1 MRKLTP
7 ATEAAVYRLLG
18 RAMQARQAGDGR
30 PFIVGHFITNRCL
43 CRCASCLW
51 RDNDCEDVPLDD
63 LRRFYA
69 QAGEQGFVA
78 TALSGGEPFM
88 RRDLGEVV
96 RFVKQ
101 EAGLSILVFNTGWY
115 LKQRLDEVLPH
126 IDMMIVSLDSAVPQR
141 HDEIRG
147 LPGLF
152 ERAIEGVRLV
162 RQHYP
167 DVSLQFNTCVQKGIA
182 GEIDALLDLAGRL
195 DVQISFDVITE
206 YRHGEDGHFTETST
220 GMPLPEL
227 QEVCAALL
235 EKKRAGAPI
244 LNSEPYFEYFV
255 AGRPGYRCHLP
266 KLVMFVDGWGNA
278 EYCLNLDRP
287 IANIRRNSVAEI
299 LAMPRFKQLRVDAEA
314 CSSCN
319 SPTMIDLSAVW
330 ENPALAVGPGGIAL
344 G

>member
-18 RAMQARQAGDGR
+18 RAMQARQADDGR
-30 PFIVGHFITNRCL
+30 PFIVGHFITYRCL

-69 QAGEQGFVA
+69 QASEQGFVA
-78 TALSGGEPFM
+78 TAMSGGEPFM
-88 RRDLGEVV
+88 RKDLGEVV

-101 EAGLSILVFNTGWY
+101 EAGMSILVFNTGWY
-115 LKQRLDEVLPH
+115 LKQRMDEVLPH
-126 IDMMIVSLDSAVPQR
+126 IDMMIVSLDSAKAER
-141 HDEIRG
+141 HNEIRG

-162 RQHYP
+162 RQNYP
-167 DVSLQFNTCVQKGIA
+167 DVSLQFNCCVQQGIA
-182 GEIDALLDLAGRL
+182 GEIDALLDLAVQL
-195 DVQISFDVITE
+195 DVQISFDVITD
-206 YRHGEDGHFTETST
+206 YRNGEDRHFTETSM

-227 QEVCAALL
+227 RELCATLL

-255 AGRPGYRCHLP
+255 AGKPGYRCHLP

-287 IANIRRNSVAEI
+287 IANIRNASVAEI
-299 LAMPRFKQLRVDAEA
+299 MEMPRFKQLRTAAEA

-319 SPTMIDLSAVW
+319 SPTMVDLSAFW
-330 ENPALAVGPGGIAL
+330 ENPALALAPGGIAL

>member
-7 ATEAAVYRLLG
+7 ATEAAIYRLLG

-69 QAGEQGFVA
+69 QASEQGFVA
-78 TALSGGEPFM
+78 TAMSGGEPFM
-88 RRDLGEVV
+88 RKDLGDVV

-101 EAGLSILVFNTGWY
+101 EAGMSILVFNTGWY
-115 LKQRLDEVLPH
+115 LKQRMDEVLPH
-126 IDMMIVSLDSAVPQR
+126 IDMMIVSLDSAKPER

-152 ERAIEGVRLV
+152 DRAIEGVRLV

-167 DVSLQFNTCVQKGIA
+167 DVSLQFNCCVQQGIA
-182 GEIDALLDLAGRL
+182 GEIDALLDLAARL

-206 YRHGEDGHFTETST
+206 YRHGEGRHFTETSM

-287 IANIRRNSVAEI
+287 IANIRDTSVAEI
-299 LAMPRFKQLRVDAEA
+299 MATPRFKQLRADAEG

-319 SPTMIDLSAVW
+319 SPTMVDLSAVW
-330 ENPALAVGPGGIAL
+330 ENPALAIGPGGIAL

>member
-63 LRRFYA
+63 LRRFYS
-69 QAGEQGFVA
+69 QASEQGFVA
-78 TALSGGEPFM
+78 TAMSGGEPFM
-88 RRDLGEVV
+88 RKDLGDVV
-96 RFVKQ
+96 RHVKQ
-101 EAGLSILVFNTGWY
+101 EAGMSILVFNTGWY
-115 LKQRLDEVLPH
+115 LKLRMDEVLPH
-126 IDMMIVSLDSAVPQR
+126 IDMMIVSLDSAKPER

-152 ERAIEGVRLV
+152 DRAIEGVRLV
-162 RQHYP
+162 RQNYP
-167 DVSLQFNTCVQKGIA
+167 DVSLQFNCCVQQGIG

-206 YRHGEDGHFTETST
+206 HRNGEGRHFAETSM

-227 QEVCAALL
+227 QEVCASLL

-287 IANIRRNSVAEI
+287 IANIRNTSVAEI
-299 LAMPRFKQLRVDAEA
+299 MAAPRFKQLRADAEG

-319 SPTMIDLSAVW
+319 SPTMVDLSAFW
-330 ENPALAVGPGGIAL
+330 ENPALAIGPGGIAL

>member
-18 RAMQARQAGDGR
+18 RAMQARQADDGR
-30 PFIVGHFITNRCL
+30 PFIVGHFITYRCL

-69 QAGEQGFVA
+69 QASEQGFVA
-78 TALSGGEPFM
+78 TAMSGGEPFM
-88 RRDLGEVV
+88 RKDLGEVV

-101 EAGLSILVFNTGWY
+101 EAGMSILVFNTGWY
-115 LKQRLDEVLPH
+115 LKLRMDEVLPH
-126 IDMMIVSLDSAVPQR
+126 IDMMIVSLDSAKAER

-152 ERAIEGVRLV
+152 DRAIEGVRLV
-162 RQHYP
+162 RQNYP
-167 DVSLQFNTCVQKGIA
+167 DVSLQFNCCVQKGIA
-182 GEIDALLDLAGRL
+182 GEIDALLDLAVRL

-206 YRHGEDGHFTETST
+206 YRHGEDRHFSETGM

-227 QEVCAALL
+227 RELCAALL

-244 LNSEPYFEYFV
+244 LNSEPYFDYFV
-255 AGRPGYRCHLP
+255 SGRPGYRCHLP

-287 IANIRRNSVAEI
+287 IANIRNTSVAEI
-299 LAMPRFKQLRVDAEA
+299 MEMPRFKQLRADAEA

-319 SPTMIDLSAVW
+319 SPTMVDLSAFW
-330 ENPALAVGPGGIAL
+330 ENPALALAPGGIAL

>member
-7 ATEAAVYRLLG
+7 ATEAAVFRLLG

-30 PFIVGHFITNRCL
+30 PFIVGHFITYRCL

-51 RDNDCEDVPLDD
+51 RDNDCKDVPLDD

-69 QAGEQGFVA
+69 QASEQGFVA
-78 TALSGGEPFM
+78 TAMSGGEPFM
-88 RRDLGEVV
+88 RKDLGEVV

-101 EAGLSILVFNTGWY
+101 EAGMSILVFNTGWY
-115 LKQRLDEVLPH
+115 LKQRMDEVLPH
-126 IDMMIVSLDSAVPQR
+126 IDMMIVSLDSAKAER

-152 ERAIEGVRLV
+152 DRAIEGVRLV
-162 RQHYP
+162 RQNYP
-167 DVSLQFNTCVQKGIA
+167 DVSLQFNCCVQQGIA
-182 GEIDALLDLAGRL
+182 GEIDALLDLAVRL
-195 DVQISFDVITE
+195 DVQISFDVITD
-206 YRHGEDGHFTETST
+206 YRNGEDGHFTETGM

-227 QEVCAALL
+227 RELCASLL

-244 LNSEPYFEYFV
+244 LNSEPYFDYFV
-255 AGRPGYRCHLP
+255 SGKPGYRCHLP

-287 IANIRRNSVAEI
+287 IANIRDTSVAEI
-299 LAMPRFKQLRVDAEA
+299 MEMPRFKQLRADAEA

-319 SPTMIDLSAVW
+319 SPTMVDLSAFW
-330 ENPALAVGPGGIAL
+330 ENPALAMAPGGIAL

>member
-7 ATEAAVYRLLG
+7 TTEAAIYRVLG
-18 RAMQARQAGDGR
+18 RAMQARQAADGR
-30 PFIVGHFITNRCL
+30 PFIVGHHVTNRCL

-51 RDNDCEDVPLDD
+51 RDNDCEDVPLDN

-69 QAGEQGFVA
+69 QASEQGFVA
-78 TALSGGEPFM
+78 TAMTGGEPFM
-88 RRDLGEVV
+88 RTDLGDLV

-101 EAGLSILVFNTGWY
+101 EAGMSILVFNTGWY
-115 LKQRLDEVLPH
+115 LKLRMDEVLPH
-126 IDMMIVSLDSAVPQR
+126 IDMMIVSLDSAKPER

-152 ERAIEGVRLV
+152 DRATEGVRLV
-162 RQHYP
+162 RQNYP
-167 DVSLQFNTCVQKGIA
+167 DVSLQFNTCVQQGIA
-182 GEIDALLDLAGRL
+182 GEIDALLDLASTL
-195 DVQISFDVITE
+195 DVQISFDVITD
-206 YRHGEDGHFTETST
+206 YRHGEDEHFTETSM
-220 GMPLPEL
+220 GLPLPEL
-227 QEVCAALL
+227 REVCASLL

-255 AGRPGYRCHLP
+255 TGKPGYRCHLP

-287 IANIRRNSVAEI
+287 IANIRDTSVAEI
-299 LAMPRFKQLRVDAEA
+299 MAMPRFKQLRADAES
-314 CSSCN
+314 CHSCN